1 MIVKTKTAMAADKAV
16 GLIRANF
23 CVSRPDVSHAVR
35 HRDADKAIAAIRAGE
50 RAKVLAS
57 LAFLKSDA
65 FDHHAAHF
73 STPEAIKANDEEGN
87 E

>member
-1 MIVKTKTAMAADKAV
+1 MRVKTKTVTTADEAV

-35 HRDADKAIAAIRAGE
+35 HRDADKAIAAIRAAE
-50 RAKVLAS
+50 RAKVLAE
-57 LAFLKSDA
+57 
-65 FDHHAAHF
+65 HAAQMRACAARF
-73 STPEAIKANDEEGN
+73 STPEAIRANDEEGN